1 MPWQLIYTS
10 APRGLLSGQ
19 SGFCTVARS
28 ADLREAL
35 VQRLEQISSYHYLRV
50 SGGGADGG
58 NPTISAFRILDIR
71 GAKYQVLTRIQPC
84 GLDFTARTNHL
95 AHHLI
100 FQPEELAQLPSPA
113 AILRGW
119 KGWSAGWQ
127 GDPRLLDEVPLDEF
141 REIKRP
147 TFPAQTW
154 LQITGDAGRAAGLLE
169 SECVRGCYLVCP
181 PGGERQLLDM
191 FAETLQLLDH
201 TGQYP
206 LRPWRYSFTTF
217 MQAEDNPLDFQ
228 WRGCQEGTPAYLEA
242 AQHSAPMLALRSV
255 RVPANAMVRIA
266 RESPRPAAAPA
277 GSAPRSA
284 VTLVRREPFASGKSP
299 PPVYD
304 ATHLR
309 GATGPGERYRFLN
322 MNLWIDSS
330 TMARL
335 AIFVAVLLVLIGA
348 RIWIN
353 RHRVAVDNRPPV
365 LAEAPPAAQDAPA
378 PKPVP
383 PPVVS
388 APLVASASP
397 IASAPP
403 VDLKGLDALWADGP
417 TYLVLTS
424 NVSRFALP
432 IQDNS
437 RFQNLIRRYDSF
449 NPPQG
454 PVKLML
460 SADRWNLSSEAPLDV
475 RATPAKEIAA
485 GNGDEQCVFDYSEWL
500 PQHDVVRTNAPI
512 IVRMSFTKAPSL
524 VSARF
529 SFSSTSD
536 GYPFRLLIVDP
547 AAQPTPLRMAR
558 SFLVMGAANSALE
571 QRLSQIHLLGG
582 ATLRYRPFVK
592 TKDHARYLYED
603 WPQEELPPPDAQL
616 DFPRV
621 KESITKRQDRLV
633 KRAAAWKREL
643 DNPQK
648 VGFDRDFGGVLK
660 SSDQHLATF
669 AEFAGTDFSASR
681 FIEYLEQFKKEGAR
695 HLGGWPNFRNADPAD
710 LPVKFE
716 RLYDVLTNKFPDRAQ
731 DLAID
736 NTNYFYATWTNLTS
750 IDTVRQEAGRA
761 EDELNRVGERLA
773 SVPDGV
779 DGTAYVGLF
788 IVEPQDAQ
796 ARVEMIR
803 FQ

>member
-35 VQRLEQISSYHYLRV
+35 IQRLEQISSYHYLRV
-50 SGGGADGG
+50 SGGVTDGG

-95 AHHLI
+95 ARHLI
-100 FQPEELAQLPSPA
+100 FQPGELAQLPSPA

-141 REIKRP
+141 RDIKLP
-147 TFPAQTW
+147 TFPAQAW
-154 LQITGDAGRAAGLLE
+154 LQMTGDAGRAAGLLE
-169 SECVRGCYLVCP
+169 GDCVRGCYLICP
-181 PGGERQLLDM
+181 TGGERQLLDM
-191 FAETLQLLDH
+191 FAETLQLLDY

-228 WRGCQEGTPAYLEA
+228 WRGCQESTPAYVQA
-242 AQHSAPMLALRSV
+242 AQRSAPMLALRSV
-255 RVPANAMVRIA
+255 RIPVNAMVRIA
-266 RESPRPAAAPA
+266 RESPRPATAPS
-277 GSAPRSA
+277 GSTPRSA
-284 VTLVRREPFASGKSP
+284 ATLVRREPFASGKSP
-299 PPVYD
+299 PPAYD
-304 ATHLR
+304 ATHLQ
-309 GATGPGERYRFLN
+309 GAPGPGERYRLLN

-335 AIFVAVLLVLIGA
+335 AIFGAVLLVLIGA

-353 RHRVAVDNRPPV
+353 RHRVAVDHRPPV
-365 LAEAPPAAQDAPA
+365 LVEAPPAAQDAPA
-378 PKPVP
+378 PKPIP
-383 PPVVS
+383 PPVD
-388 APLVASASP
+388 
-397 IASAPP
+397 SAPP

-432 IQDNS
+432 IQGNS

-454 PVKLML
+454 PVKLMI
-460 SADRWNLSSEAPLDV
+460 SADQWNLSSEEPLDV
-475 RATPAKEIAA
+475 RATPAKDIAA
-485 GNGDEQCVFDYSEWL
+485 SNGNEQCVFDYSEWL

-512 IVRMSFTKAPSL
+512 IVRMAFSRAPSV

-529 SFSSTSD
+529 LFSSTSD

-547 AAQPTPLRMAR
+547 ASQSNPLRMPR
-558 SFLVMGAANSALE
+558 SFLVMGAANTVLE

-582 ATLRYRPFVK
+582 AALRYRPFVK
-592 TKDHARYLYED
+592 TKDGARYLYED
-603 WPQEELPPPDAQL
+603 WPQEELPPADAQL

-621 KESITKRQDRLV
+621 KENITKRQGPLI
-633 KRAAAWKREL
+633 KRAAAWKQEL
-643 DNPQK
+643 AKCQK
-648 VGFDRDFGGVLK
+648 VGFNRDFGAIVK
-660 SSDQHLATF
+660 SSDKHLSNF
-669 AEFAGTDFSASR
+669 GEFAGVDFSASR

-695 HLGGWPNFRNADPAD
+695 HPGGWPDFRDADPAD

-716 RLYDVLTNKFPDRAQ
+716 RLYDALTNKFPERAQ

-750 IDTVRQEAGRA
+750 IDALRHEAERV
-761 EDELNRVGERLA
+761 EDELNRLRERLA

-788 IVEPQDAQ
+788 IVEAQ
-796 ARVEMIR
+796 EARPRLEMIR